1 MNMAAL
7 LGVNIDHVAT
17 LRQARGTSY
26 PDPVNAALICE
37 QAGAE
42 GITLHLREDRRHI
55 QDDDVRRMRPAL
67 KTRMNLELA
76 VTDEMIAFAKEI
88 KPHHVCFVPEKRQEV
103 TTEGGLDVVG
113 HFDDVKAATQ
123 ALSEI
128 GCDVSLFIDAD
139 FAQIDAAVAC
149 GAPTIEI
156 HTGAYADAETPEA
169 QQHELERIVK
179 GAEYA
184 ASKGLVVN
192 AGHGLNL
199 ENVTPIA
206 QIDAAIACGAPTIEI
221 HTGAYADAETAEAQQ
236 HELERIIKGA
246 EYAASKGLV
255 VNAGHG
261 LNLENVTPIAQIP
274 QIHEL
279 NIGHSL
285 IADAIF
291 VGLEQAV
298 REMKAVI
305 KAAR

>member
-1 MNMAAL
+1 MAAL

-17 LRQARGTSY
+17 LRQARGTTY

-76 VTDEMIAFAKEI
+76 VTDEMIAFAKQI
-88 KPHHVCFVPEKRQEV
+88 KPQHVCFVPEKRQEV

-113 HFDDVKAATQ
+113 NFDAVKAATQ
-123 ALSEI
+123 ELEAI

-169 QQHELERIVK
+169 QQAELERIVK

-199 ENVTPIA
+199 DNVTPIA
-206 QIDAAIACGAPTIEI
+206 A
-221 HTGAYADAETAEAQQ
+221 
-236 HELERIIKGA
+236 
-246 EYAASKGLV
+246 
-255 VNAGHG
+255 
-261 LNLENVTPIAQIP
+261 IP

-285 IADAIF
+285 IADAVF
-291 VGLEQAV
+291 VGLAQAV
-298 REMKAVI
+298 QQMKAVI
-305 KAAR
+305 KLAR

>member
-1 MNMAAL
+1 MAAL

-17 LRQARGTSY
+17 LRQARGTTY
-26 PDPVNAALICE
+26 PDPVNAALMCE

-55 QDDDVRRMRPAL
+55 QDDDVRRMRPLL
-67 KTRMNLELA
+67 KTHMNLEMA
-76 VTDEMIAFAKEI
+76 VTDEMVAFAKEI
-88 KPHHVCFVPEKRQEV
+88 LPQHVCFVPEKRQEV

-113 HFDDVKAATQ
+113 HFEEVKKATQ
-123 ALSEI
+123 ELVAL

-156 HTGAYADAETPEA
+156 HTGAYADAQTPEE
-169 QQHELERIVK
+169 QQ
-179 GAEYA
+179 A
-184 ASKGLVVN
+184 
-192 AGHGLNL
+192 
-199 ENVTPIA
+199 
-206 QIDAAIACGAPTIEI
+206 
-221 HTGAYADAETAEAQQ
+221 
-236 HELERIIKGA
+236 ELERIIKGA

-261 LNLENVTPIAQIP
+261 LHLDNVTPIAAIP

-279 NIGHSL
+279 NIGHSI
-285 IADAIF
+285 IADAVF
-291 VGLEQAV
+291 VGLPQAV
-298 REMKAVI
+298 QQMKAAI

>member
-1 MNMAAL
+1 MAAL

-17 LRQARGTSY
+17 LRQARGTQY
-26 PDPVNAALICE
+26 PDPVKAALICE

-76 VTDEMIAFAKEI
+76 VTDEMVAFAKEI
-88 KPHHVCFVPEKRQEV
+88 QPHHVCFVPEKRQEL

-113 HFDDVKAATQ
+113 NFEHVKAATQ
-123 ALSEI
+123 ELTAI

-139 FAQIDAAVAC
+139 VAQIDAAVAC
-149 GAPTIEI
+149 GAPTIEL
-156 HTGAYADAETPEA
+156 HTGAYADAETPET
-169 QQHELERIVK
+169 QQHELQRIIQ

-199 ENVTPIA
+199 ENVAPIA
-206 QIDAAIACGAPTIEI
+206 AI
-221 HTGAYADAETAEAQQ
+221 
-236 HELERIIKGA
+236 
-246 EYAASKGLV
+246 S
-255 VNAGHG
+255 
-261 LNLENVTPIAQIP
+261 

-279 NIGHSL
+279 NIGHSI
-285 IADAIF
+285 IADSVF

-298 REMKAVI
+298 QQMKAAI
-305 KAAR
+305 QAASA

>member
-1 MNMAAL
+1 MAAL

-17 LRQARGTSY
+17 LRQARGTTY

-55 QDDDVRRMRPAL
+55 QDDDVRRMRPVL
-67 KTRMNLELA
+67 TTHMNLEMA
-76 VTDEMIAFAKEI
+76 VTDEMVAFAKEI
-88 KPHHVCFVPEKRQEV
+88 QPQHVCFVPEKRQEV

-113 HFDDVKAATQ
+113 HFEDIKKATQ
-123 ALSEI
+123 ELTTI

-169 QQHELERIVK
+169 QK
-179 GAEYA
+179 A
-184 ASKGLVVN
+184 
-192 AGHGLNL
+192 
-199 ENVTPIA
+199 
-206 QIDAAIACGAPTIEI
+206 
-221 HTGAYADAETAEAQQ
+221 
-236 HELERIIKGA
+236 ELERIIKGA

-261 LNLENVTPIAQIP
+261 LNLDNVTPIAAIP

-279 NIGHSL
+279 NIGHSI
-285 IADAIF
+285 IADAVF
-291 VGLEQAV
+291 VGLAQAV
-298 REMKAVI
+298 QQMKAAI